1 MKKLKNIFIA
11 ALALFV
17 LAACRPTASPDE
29 VAVRL
34 HNALTSGDMSYV
46 KERIYFPD
54 PIDYEVFCKY
64 LDMAA
69 ASAQYKERTA
79 GYEADYKALSTDI
92 NGDEAFVKL
101 QGVSALNEK
110 MLITVRLVLVDGMW
124 KVDGNHGVLHSTE
137 HR

>member
-1 MKKLKNIFIA
+1 MKNIKNIFVA
-11 ALALFV
+11 VLAVFV
-17 LAACRPTASPDE
+17 FAACRPSSPAD

-46 KERIYFPD
+46 KEYIYFPNPVD
-54 PIDYEVFCKY
+54 HEVFCKY

-110 MLITVRLVLVDGMW
+110 MLITVRLVLVDGVW